1 MTVIIKVLQVIL
13 ALSVLIIVHEFGH
26 FLFAKIFHTRV
37 DKFYLF
43 MDVGGFRLFSTRHN
57 KFIRR
62 WFPKLANA
70 ETDFGIGWLPIGGYC
85 KINGMVDES
94 LDTEGLKNEP
104 QPWEFR
110 SKKAWQRLLIMSGGV
125 LFNFILAIILYIC
138 ILGIWGDAYI
148 SNRDNAIYVNELS
161 YDMGFRSGDR
171 ILSIDGTEPENFGML
186 QADVARSHSGRVSVL
201 RGSDTLDIYID
212 QSRMSE
218 ILESP
223 GMFDIAMPFIV
234 DSIPEASPN
243 AASALAKDDRI
254 IAIASED
261 APWLQDARGILAAH
275 KGEEVDATILRGND
289 TIVMNLQIDTAGLL
303 GVMVRPIEVQT
314 KEYGL
319 FEAIPAGVKL
329 TFTTIGGYLKDL
341 RMVATPST
349 GAYKSV
355 GSFISIGQ
363 VFPSAWNWYAF
374 INILALLS
382 IMLGVMNLI
391 PIPGLD
397 GGHIVFTIYEMIT
410 GRKPSDKFLIG
421 AQLVGMFLLLL
432 LMFLAF
438 GNDISRLLR

>member
-1 MTVIIKVLQVIL
+1 MTVIIKILQVIL
-13 ALSVLIIVHEFGH
+13 ALSVLIIVHESGH
-26 FLFAKIFHTRV
+26 FLFAKLFHTKV

-43 MDVGGFRLFSTRHN
+43 MDLGGFRLFSTRHN
-57 KFIRR
+57 RLIRR
-62 WFPKLANA
+62 WFPKIADA

-94 LDTEGLKNEP
+94 LDTEGLKNEV

-110 SKKAWQRLLIMSGGV
+110 AKPAWQRLLIMVGGV
-125 LFNFILAIILYIC
+125 LFNFILAIILYIS

-171 ILSIDGTEPENFGML
+171 ILSIDGQEPENFGML
-186 QADVARSHSGRVSVL
+186 QADVARSKGGRVTVL

-223 GMFDIAMPFIV
+223 GMFEIAVPFIV
-234 DSIPEASPN
+234 DSVTAESPN
-243 AASALAKDDRI
+243 RGSALRKDDRI
-254 IAIASED
+254 ISIAGEET
-261 APWLQDARGILAAH
+261 AWLQDARNVLAEH
-275 KGEEVDATILRGND
+275 RGENVDVAVLRGED
-289 TIVMNLQIDTAGLL
+289 TVAVSLQIDTAGLL
-303 GVMVRPIEVQT
+303 GVMVRQIDVQT
-314 KEYGL
+314 RKYGVL
-319 FEAIPAGVKL
+319 EAIPAGFRL

-382 IMLGVMNLI
+382 IMLGVMNLL

-397 GGHIVFTIYEMIT
+397 GGHIVFTLYEMIT
-410 GRKPSDKFLIG
+410 GRKPSDRFLIG
-421 AQLVGMFLLLL
+421 AQIVGMFLLLL

-438 GNDISRLLR
+438 GNDISRLVR